1 MDNWPAFDHCDWC
14 AKVTQCWPCRSMGSN
29 YWLCERCLAKKYRG
43 PPLNW
48 FGCLILAVICIAVW
62 VFVYLLISWFSESGH
77 IQLRDALQKWLE
89 IKP

>member
-1 MDNWPAFDHCDWC
+1 
-14 AKVTQCWPCRSMGSN
+14 
-29 YWLCERCLAKKYRG
+29 
-43 PPLNW
+43 LNW